1 MALRPPAVLG
11 IWEGVAALASDFDP
25 FLAGFSQGIEER
37 TWIWRGGGEGEWPG
51 SGGDPG
57 WTSSGFPG

>member
-1 MALRPPAVLG
+1 MSWEGGGCVALRPPAVLG

-37 TWIWRGGGEGEWPG
+37 TWIWRGGG
-51 SGGDPG
+51 
-57 WTSSGFPG
+57 